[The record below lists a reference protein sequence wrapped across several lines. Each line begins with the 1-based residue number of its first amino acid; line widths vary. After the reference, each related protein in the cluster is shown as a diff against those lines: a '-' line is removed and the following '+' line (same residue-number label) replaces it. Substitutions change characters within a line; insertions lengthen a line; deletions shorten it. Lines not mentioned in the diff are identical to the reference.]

1 MDFGFYYAKFA
12 DMQLQRINMS
22 KQKYEISDA
31 ELATR
36 FVRDEKLMKAD
47 LFNISPLM
55 DKREAYS
62 QELKNNLGHSLEV
75 VAVQTEDRLNE
86 QKEKNEKKQHAK
98 SNFVYG
104 LIVMAFLAAGINV
117 CDEFVGDIEH
127 PKSQK
132 IEKFDKM
139 PTHPRTAV
147 IITICL
153 IMGIVCGFVLSGTV
167 ENKKW
172 TKKNADEFYKRLI
185 VRYFDVAQANNPE
198 ITENGIATFNPEMSK
213 LIYGL
218 LAMNLS
224 KRDMAKL
231 DNLALTI
238 ESQFDTQTN
247 DFGDNLRRI
256 DNAMHQATQ
265 IVEKALKK
273 TPELQRVINDA
284 YMGQIP
290 MSLVVAKG
298 KKQNSG
304 R

>member
-1 MDFGFYYAKFA
+1 
-12 DMQLQRINMS
+12 MS
-22 KQKYEISDA
+22 KQKYERSDE
-31 ELATR
+31 ELAKR

-47 LFNISPLM
+47 LFNILPLM

-75 VAVQTEDRLNE
+75 VAVQTEDRLNK
-86 QKEKNEKKQHAK
+86 QKEKNEKLQEAK
-98 SNFVYG
+98 GNLIYV
-104 LIVMAFLAAGINV
+104 LIVLGFLAAGVSV
-117 CDEFVGDIEH
+117 CNHFIGDKDNNRPPKTEKVDEI
-127 PKSQK
+127 S
-132 IEKFDKM
+132 
-139 PTHPRTAV
+139 THPRTAV
-147 IITICL
+147 IITISL

-185 VRYFDVAQANNPE
+185 VRYFDAAQANNPE
-198 ITENGIATFNPEMSK
+198 ITEDGIATYNPEMSK

-238 ESQFDTQTN
+238 ESQFDTQEYG
-247 DFGDNLRRI
+247 FGDNLRRI
-256 DNAMHQATQ
+256 DIAMHQATQ

-273 TPELQRVINDA
+273 NPELQRVINDA

-298 KKQNSG
+298 NKQNSG

>member
-1 MDFGFYYAKFA
+1 
-12 DMQLQRINMS
+12 MS
-22 KQKYEISDA
+22 KQKYERSDA
-31 ELATR
+31 ELAIR

-47 LFNISPLM
+47 LFNILPLM

-62 QELKNNLGHSLEV
+62 QELNSKLGRSLNILDI
-75 VAVQTEDRLNE
+75 QTEERLNK
-86 QKEKNEKKQHAK
+86 QKDKNERKQEAK
-98 SNFVYG
+98 GNLIYV
-104 LIVMAFLAAGINV
+104 LIVLGFLAAGINV

-132 IEKFDKM
+132 IEKFDEM
-139 PTHPRTAV
+139 PTHPRAAV
-147 IITICL
+147 VVTISL
-153 IMGIVCGFVLSGTV
+153 IMGIACGWILSGSVGT
-167 ENKKW
+167 KKW
-172 TKKNADEFYKRLI
+172 STKNADEFYKRLI
-185 VRYFDVAQANNPE
+185 VRYFDVAQADNPE
-198 ITENGIATFNPEMSK
+198 ITENGIITFNPEMSK

-247 DFGDNLRRI
+247 GFGDNLRRI

-273 TPELQRVINDA
+273 NPELQRVINDA

>member
-1 MDFGFYYAKFA
+1 
-12 DMQLQRINMS
+12 MS
-22 KQKYEISDA
+22 KQKYERSDE
-31 ELATR
+31 ELAKR

-47 LFNISPLM
+47 LFNILPLM

-75 VAVQTEDRLNE
+75 VAVQTEDRLNK
-86 QKEKNEKKQHAK
+86 QKEKNEKLQEAK
-98 SNFVYG
+98 GNLIYV
-104 LIVMAFLAAGINV
+104 LIVLGFLAAGVSV
-117 CDEFVGDIEH
+117 CNHFIGDRDNNRPPKTEKVDEI
-127 PKSQK
+127 S
-132 IEKFDKM
+132 
-139 PTHPRTAV
+139 THPRTAV
-147 IITICL
+147 IITISL

-198 ITENGIATFNPEMSK
+198 ITEDGIATYNPEMSK

-238 ESQFDTQTN
+238 ESQFDTQEYG
-247 DFGDNLRRI
+247 FGDNLRRI

-273 TPELQRVINDA
+273 NPELQRVINDA

-298 KKQNSG
+298 NKQNSG

>member
-1 MDFGFYYAKFA
+1 MDFGFYYAKYCKYA
-12 DMQLQRINMS
+12 KRINMS
-22 KQKYEISDA
+22 KQKYERSDA

-36 FVRDEKLMKAD
+36 FVRDEKLMKVD
-47 LFNISPLM
+47 LFNILPLM

-62 QELKNNLGHSLEV
+62 QELNSKLGRSLNILD
-75 VAVQTEDRLNE
+75 VQTEDRLNK
-86 QKEKNEKKQHAK
+86 QKDKNEKKQEAK
-98 SNFVYG
+98 GNLIYV
-104 LIVMAFLAAGINV
+104 LIVLGFLTAGVSV
-117 CDEFVGDIEH
+117 CNHFVGDMENN
-127 PKSQK
+127 PPRKT
-132 IEKFDKM
+132 EKVDEI
-139 PTHPRTAV
+139 PTYPRTAV

-167 ENKKW
+167 GNKTW
-172 TKKNADEFYKRLI
+172 TTKNADEFYKRLI

-198 ITENGIATFNPEMSK
+198 ITENAIVTFNPEMSK

-247 DFGDNLRRI
+247 GFGDNLRRI

-273 TPELQRVINDA
+273 NPELQRVINDA

-298 KKQNSG
+298 AKQNSG

>member
-1 MDFGFYYAKFA
+1 
-12 DMQLQRINMS
+12 MS
-22 KQKYEISDA
+22 KQKYERSDA

-47 LFNISPLM
+47 LFKILPLM

-62 QELKNNLGHSLEV
+62 QELNSKLGRSLNILDI
-75 VAVQTEDRLNE
+75 QTEERLNK
-86 QKEKNEKKQHAK
+86 QKDKNEKKQEAK
-98 SNFVYG
+98 GNLIYV
-104 LIVMAFLAAGINV
+104 LIVLGFLAAGVSV
-117 CDEFVGDIEH
+117 CNHFIDDRDNNRQPKTEKVDEI
-127 PKSQK
+127 S
-132 IEKFDKM
+132 
-139 PTHPRTAV
+139 THPRTTV
-147 IITICL
+147 IITISL
-153 IMGIVCGFVLSGTV
+153 IMGIACGFVLSGV
-167 ENKKW
+167 VGNKTW
-172 TKKNADEFYKRLI
+172 TTKNADEFYKRLI

-198 ITENGIATFNPEMSK
+198 ITENAIVTFNPEMSK

-247 DFGDNLRRI
+247 GFGDNLRRI

-273 TPELQRVINDA
+273 NPELQRVINDA

-298 KKQNSG
+298 AKQNSG

>member
-1 MDFGFYYAKFA
+1 MLK
-12 DMQLQRINMS
+12 
-22 KQKYEISDA
+22 KKYEISDE

-47 LFNISPLM
+47 LFNILPLM
-55 DKREAYS
+55 GKRDVYK
-62 QELKNNLGHSLEV
+62 QELNNKLGRSLNILDVE
-75 VAVQTEDRLNE
+75 TEDRLNK
-86 QKEKNEKKQHAK
+86 QKEKNERKQDAK
-98 SNFVYG
+98 ANLVYV
-104 LIVMAFLAAGINV
+104 LIVLGFLAAGINICNDV
-117 CDEFVGDIEH
+117 VGDIESAK
-127 PKSQK
+127 PQK
-132 IEKFDKM
+132 TEKTDEI

-147 IITICL
+147 IITISL
-153 IMGIVCGFVLSGTV
+153 VMGIICGWVLSGSV
-167 ENKKW
+167 GIKKW
-172 TKKNADEFYKRLI
+172 STKNADEFYKRLI
-185 VRYFDVAQANNPE
+185 VRYFDVAQATNPE
-198 ITENGIATFNPEMSK
+198 ITEDGIATYNPEMSK

-224 KRDMAKL
+224 KKDMAKL

-238 ESQFDTQTN
+238 ESEFDTQTN
-247 DFGDNLRRI
+247 SFSENLRRI
-256 DNAMHQATQ
+256 DIAMHQATQ

-273 TPELQRVINDA
+273 NPELQRVINDA